1 MGGAFSLSSWFVP
14 APSASSLRTTSHLC
28 SGSSTALQAKYEEL
42 ASQLP
47 QRGFEEAALAQAR
60 ESFAL
65 GADGAWRP
73 RMYDEAPWALPP
85 NAVRVL
91 ALSISDAQLNG
102 AITHPNPN
110 PDPNLQPNPDPNLHP
125 NPNPNAN
132 QVRLAR
138 SATSRSRPLRT
149 WCGSCHRVRVIGLGL
164 ARASS
169 SSHPVA
175 P

>member
-73 RMYDEAPWALPP
+73 RRYDEAPWALPP

-102 AITHPNPN
+102 AKPVPNPNPNPNPN
-110 PDPNLQPNPDPNLHP
+110 PDPDPDPDPKPSPSLGPNPGA
-125 NPNPNAN
+125 NPGLNPV
-132 QVRLAR
+132 Q
-138 SATSRSRPLRT
+138 
-149 WCGSCHRVRVIGLGL
+149 
-164 ARASS
+164 
-169 SSHPVA
+169 
-175 P
+175 